1 MSALAGIPIKVV
13 GHAAPRKNSPD
24 AADGPGKAAASAKP
38 LSPELLARVRAVLAA
53 HADEPGALLPILHDL
68 QDGLGYVPPEAVP
81 EIAFALNLS
90 RAEVHGVITYYHH
103 FRSKPAP
110 QHVLQVCR
118 AEACQAMGAEALL
131 AHAKAALGCELHGTS
146 RDGSVTLEAAYCL
159 GLCASSPAVVM
170 DDEVHGCVTPE
181 GLDALVAETRAADGA
196 AQ

>member
-13 GHAAPRKNSPD
+13 GKAAPRKNSPD
-24 AADGPGKAAASAKP
+24 AADAPGKPANVKP

-68 QDGLGYVPPEAVP
+68 QDSLGYVPPEAVP

-103 FRSKPAP
+103 FRSQPAA

-131 AHAKAALGCELHGTS
+131 AHAKASLGCELHGTS
-146 RDGSVTLEAAYCL
+146 RDSSVTLEAAYCL

-170 DDEVHGCVTPE
+170 DDEVHGFVTPVA
-181 GLDALVAETRAADGA
+181 LDALLAETLAADGA
-196 AQ
+196 AP